1 MSVGYLETDAH
12 CPPHDPVIGP
22 DKDIFDVCLGRP
34 PPLLQGIPVEVEE
47 LEALDPEHEA
57 GAVEAVNQLQLD
69 SQILL
74 GEVIQHSKMNL
85 VILWFTA
92 SLYKVL
98 PCIHETLH
106 ESCPVLREAQ
116 AGQPVIAD
124 PLMVHVPIGECGP
137 GGGGGRG

>member
-22 DKDIFDVCLGRP
+22 DKNILDVCLSRS
-34 PPLLQGIPVEVEE
+34 PPLLQGIPVEVEK

-74 GEVIQHSKMNL
+74 GEVIQHSKEFGYF
-85 VILWFTA
+85 VF
-92 SLYKVL
+92 
-98 PCIHETLH
+98 
-106 ESCPVLREAQ
+106 
-116 AGQPVIAD
+116 
-124 PLMVHVPIGECGP
+124 
-137 GGGGGRG
+137 